1 MYCPKCG
8 NDLRGD
14 RCSVCGYDRSSD
26 YLLYPTLTP
35 VDPGMSRTD
44 PEEERLRSM
53 YETALAVE
61 QTAVTEA
68 GFTAAALLYEQI
80 GDPGWRDSVRRARLC
95 REMALQLEQQERE
108 RRDQELRQLE
118 QLERDRQERDR
129 QEKERQERERRE
141 QELRQLEQ
149 LERDR
154 QERDRQEKAR
164 QERERQEKDRQEQA
178 RREWERH
185 QLEQLERDRLERDR
199 KDKERQAAAAKP
211 KPSPQPV
218 SPPSR
223 EKTEKK
229 KKKKGRGFLRFLLL
243 AAVIA
248 AVYLWSPWEKDLT
261 PSRTFSPTVTPS
273 FTLRP
278 AAAPTV
284 KPTAPLKIT
293 DQVTDSAGL
302 LSASEYRELN
312 TWAAQLSETYAVDMR
327 IIVDVSVTD
336 DEDTQAFAD
345 GVLERYDLG
354 YGSQRDCMLLLYF
367 FETGRYYLI
376 SEGYGEYVFNDYG
389 LELLIN
395 AMQDCM
401 NSGEWYN
408 AFSIYLNECEDFLAR
423 AAEGD
428 PVRKE
433 S

>member
-53 YETALAVE
+53 YDTALAVE

-108 RRDQELRQLE
+108 RREQELRQLE

-154 QERDRQEKAR
+154 
-164 QERERQEKDRQEQA
+164 
-178 RREWERH
+178 
-185 QLEQLERDRLERDR
+185 LERDR
-199 KDKERQAAAAKP
+199 KEKERQAAAA

-278 AAAPTV
+278 AATPTV